1 VSSGGYHPDYAPAVR
16 ARVYILPA
24 ATVIV
29 GSLLT
34 AWPAIVSAPLL
45 PPLGLMMLL
54 GWRLL
59 RGDVWPVWAGLPLGL
74 IDDLYSGHPVGT
86 AMFSWTVILISL
98 SLLDLRVVWR
108 SWWLEWLIGGAAL
121 VFALITGGLLA
132 RAGGLATLLVMIGP
146 QLLLSI
152 ALLPLFIQ
160 LTALLDRWR
169 LR

>member
-1 VSSGGYHPDYAPAVR
+1 MSSGGYHPDYAPPVR

-24 ATVIV
+24 ATVIA

-59 RGDVWPVWAGLPLGL
+59 RHDVWPVWAGLPLGL

-86 AMFSWTVILISL
+86 AVFSWTVILITL
-98 SLLDLRVVWR
+98 SLLDMRVVWR
-108 SWWLEWLIGGAAL
+108 SWWLEWLIGAAAL
-121 VFALITGGLLA
+121 TSALIVGGLLA
-132 RAGGLATLLVMIGP
+132 RVGGLAALLPMIAP
-146 QLLLSI
+146 QILLSV
-152 ALLPLFIQ
+152 ALLPLFMQ
-160 LTALLDRWR
+160 LAALLDRWR

>member
-1 VSSGGYHPDYAPAVR
+1 MSNSGYHPDYAPPVR
-16 ARVYILPA
+16 TRVYVLPA
-24 ATVIV
+24 ATVILA
-29 GSLLT
+29 SLLT
-34 AWPAIVSAPLL
+34 AWPAILSAPLL

-59 RGDVWPVWAGLPLGL
+59 RSDVWPVWAGLPLGL
-74 IDDLYSGHPVGT
+74 IDDLYSGQPLGT
-86 AMFSWTVILISL
+86 AMFSWTTILITL
-98 SLLDLRVVWR
+98 SLLDMRVVWR

-121 VFALITGGLLA
+121 IFALIIGGLLA
-132 RAGGLATLLVMIGP
+132 RAGTLDTLVVLIGP
-146 QLLLSI
+146 QLVLSI

>member
-1 VSSGGYHPDYAPAVR
+1 MNSGGYHPDYAPPVR
-16 ARVYILPA
+16 ARVYVLPA
-24 ATVIV
+24 ATVIL

-59 RGDVWPVWAGLPLGL
+59 RADVWPVWAGLPLGL
-74 IDDLYSGHPVGT
+74 IDDLYSGNPVGT
-86 AMFSWTVILISL
+86 AMFSWTAILITL

-108 SWWLEWLIGGAAL
+108 SWWLEWLIGAL
-121 VFALITGGLLA
+121 AISFALIVGGLLA
-132 RAGGLATLLVMIGP
+132 RVGGLVVLLPMIAP
-146 QLLLSI
+146 QWLLSI
-152 ALLPLFIQ
+152 ALLPLFMQ
-160 LTALLDRWR
+160 GAALLDRWR